1 MSSDIEKIKK
11 RIIFRSSHR
20 GSKEMDILIS
30 SFTASII
37 DTLNNKQLK
46 SLDKFVNYDDED
58 LIKIKEDLKTSVNS
72 IDNEIFKL
80 FYNYK
85 IKP

>member
-30 SFTASII
+30 SFAASII
-37 DTLNNKQLK
+37 DKLNFSQLK

-58 LIKIKEDLKTSVNS
+58 LIKIKDDLKISVNS
-72 IDNEIFKL
+72 IDNEIYKL

-85 IKP
+85 IKF

>member
-30 SFTASII
+30 TFTASII
-37 DTLNNKQLK
+37 DKLNFEQLK
-46 SLDKFVNYDDED
+46 SLDKFVNYEDED
-58 LIKIKEDLKTSVNS
+58 LIKIKSNLKKSINT

-85 IKP
+85 IKL

>member
-30 SFTASII
+30 SFTGSII
-37 DTLNNKQLK
+37 DKLNFNQLK
-46 SLDKFVNYDDED
+46 SLDKLVNFDDED
-58 LIKIKEDLKTSVNS
+58 LIKIKHNLKKSVNS
-72 IDNEIFKL
+72 VDNEIFEFFFK
-80 FYNYK
+80 YK
-85 IKP
+85 IKF

>member
-37 DTLNNKQLK
+37 DKLNHNQLK

-58 LIKIKEDLKTSVNS
+58 LIKIKDDLKISVNT

-85 IKP
+85 IKF

>member
-20 GSKEMDILIS
+20 GSKEMDMLIS
-30 SFTASII
+30 SFAASII
-37 DTLNNKQLK
+37 DKLNFSQLK

-58 LIKIKEDLKTSVNS
+58 LIKIKDDLKISVNS
-72 IDNEIFKL
+72 IDNEIYKL

-85 IKP
+85 IKF

>member
-30 SFTASII
+30 SFTTSII
-37 DTLNNKQLK
+37 DTLNTNQLK

-85 IKP
+85 IKL

>member
-30 SFTASII
+30 SFTTSII
-37 DTLNNKQLK
+37 DTLNTNQLK

>member
-80 FYNYK
+80 FYNFK

>member
-20 GSKEMDILIS
+20 GSKEMDMLIS
-30 SFTASII
+30 SFAASII
-37 DTLNNKQLK
+37 DKLNFSQLK
-46 SLDKFVNYDDED
+46 SLDKFVNYDDEE
-58 LIKIKEDLKTSVNS
+58 LIKIKDDLKISVNS
-72 IDNEIFKL
+72 IDNEIYKL

-85 IKP
+85 IKF

>member
-1 MSSDIEKIKK
+1 MSPDIEIIKK

-37 DTLNNKQLK
+37 DKLNFNQLK

-58 LIKIKEDLKTSVNS
+58 LIKIK
-72 IDNEIFKL
+72 
-80 FYNYK
+80 
-85 IKP
+85 

>member
-30 SFTASII
+30 SFTTSII
-37 DTLNNKQLK
+37 DTLNTNQLK

-80 FYNYK
+80 FYNFK

>member
-1 MSSDIEKIKK
+1 MSPDIEKIKK

-37 DTLNNKQLK
+37 DKLNFSQLK
-46 SLDKFVNYDDED
+46 SLDKFVNYDDEE
-58 LIKIKEDLKTSVNS
+58 LIKIKDDLKISVNS
-72 IDNEIFKL
+72 IDNEIYKL

-85 IKP
+85 IKF